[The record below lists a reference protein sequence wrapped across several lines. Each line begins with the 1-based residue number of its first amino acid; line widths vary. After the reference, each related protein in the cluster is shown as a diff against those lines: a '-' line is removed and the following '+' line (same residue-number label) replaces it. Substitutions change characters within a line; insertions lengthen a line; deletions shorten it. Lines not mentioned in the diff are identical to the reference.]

1 VRLADLQALFWD
13 EATRPDLGPRPETR
27 TAFVS
32 DARLDAAGRMA
43 IYADAYRT
51 RLLDVLRADFPV
63 TARTLGEERFDAIAG
78 AFVREGPSVDGD
90 VGQLALRFVP
100 WVEEHAPAWAN
111 DLARLE
117 AARVAVFGAAD
128 DTPLALGDLQALA
141 PGEWPALRLSLV
153 ASTARIDTRHAVSE
167 YWSTTPPP
175 DEPEPGPERYLVW
188 RVGFGPA
195 ADHRLLDPLESI
207 LLEGTALGETF
218 ASMCERAAA
227 TVGDAAAAEQ
237 TAGRLL
243 RWVRDGIVR
252 RAD

>member
-1 VRLADLQALFWD
+1 MRLAELQALFWD
-13 EATRPDLGPRPETR
+13 EATRPDRGARPETR

-32 DARLDAAGRMA
+32 DSRLDAPGRMA

-51 RLLDVLRADFPV
+51 RLEDVLRADFPV
-63 TARTLGEERFDAIAG
+63 TARTLGDERFDALAR

-90 VGQLALRFVP
+90 ISCLALRFVP
-100 WVEEHAPAWAN
+100 WVREHAPAWAD

-128 DTPLALGDLQALA
+128 DLPLALGDLQALA

-153 ASTARIDTRHAVSE
+153 AATARIATNHAVAE
-167 YWSTTPPP
+167 YWSAAPPP
-175 DEPEPGPERYLVW
+175 REPQAGEERYLVW

-195 ADHRLLDPLESI
+195 ADHRRLDPLESI

-218 ASMCERAAA
+218 ASLCERAAT
-227 TVGDAAAAEQ
+227 TVGETSAAEQ
-237 TAGRLL
+237 TAEWLL

-252 RAD
+252 RAR

>member
-13 EATRPDLGPRPETR
+13 EATRPGRSARPETR

-63 TARTLGEERFDAIAG
+63 TARTLGEQRFDAIAG
-78 AFVREGPSVDGD
+78 AFVREGPSLDGD
-90 VGQLALRFVP
+90 VGCVALRFAP
-100 WVEEHAPAWAN
+100 WVREHAPAWAD

-128 DTPLALGDLQALA
+128 DLPLALGDLQALA
-141 PGEWPALRLSLV
+141 PDEWPALRLSLV
-153 ASTARIDTRHAVSE
+153 ASTARIETQHAVAE
-167 YWSTTPPP
+167 YGSATPPVR
-175 DEPEPGPERYLVW
+175 EPEAGDEQYLVW

-195 ADHRLLDPLESI
+195 ADHRRLDPLESI

-218 ASMCERAAA
+218 ASLCERAAA
-227 TVGDAAAAEQ
+227 TVGATAAEQ
-237 TAGRLL
+237 TASWLL

-252 RAD
+252 RAR